1 MNNIESHPCTLQL
14 IKLILSVMND
24 TAEACKQNFT
34 SRHFVI
40 KTNAKAVSRQRSR
53 QTHMT
58 INIFKWSIL

>member
-24 TAEACKQNFT
+24 TAEACKQNFA

-40 KTNAKAVSRQRSR
+40 KTKAHAVVSRQPSG
-53 QTHMT
+53 QTQMT
-58 INIFKWSIL
+58 LNIF